1 MRPIFAGAL
10 LALGMLLAPVALEAQ
25 NPPPAPP
32 QRPVET
38 ELVFDREVFQYPS
51 FTRRNPFRPLVAGD
65 SGGPRYEQLSL
76 IGIMYSPDPSASVAV
91 LSTGGVAIAEDGTT
105 APIDGD
111 AYYLKVGQTIG
122 NVTVRAI
129 HRDRIDVTVT
139 EFDELIP
146 RTMIFVS
153 RRPGGT
159 P

>member
-1 MRPIFAGAL
+1 MRAIGTMSSL
-10 LALGMLLAPVALEAQ
+10 LSLVVLLAPAGLEAQ
-25 NPPPAPP
+25 EPPP

-51 FTRRNPFRPLVAGD
+51 FTRRNPFRALVAGD
-65 SGGPRYEQLSL
+65 NGGPRFERLTL
-76 IGIMYSPDPSASVAV
+76 IGIMYSEDPTQSVAV
-91 LSTGGVAIAEDGTT
+91 LSTGGVAIAADGTT

-129 HRDRIDVTVT
+129 HRDRVDVTVT
-139 EFDELIP
+139 EFDEVIP